1 MLRASQR
8 VGRDDRFRKYVSL
21 LGECNIG
28 HRIFTRLMLTKKEM
42 SLFHGVPSRMS
53 DRAATTR
60 GREPVIRAAHEP
72 VEGAPA
78 GLLDT
83 FWQDVRYG
91 TRLLSK
97 KRGFTSVAVLTLAL
111 GIGAN
116 TAMFSV
122 VNAALLTPIPVPTPE
137 RVVMVWTDKLTHG
150 STGFPAS
157 VPDFLDWQV
166 SGIFERLAGFSTD
179 GFNLLIANRPER
191 VEGASVT
198 KEWFEIVEVRPFLG
212 RLFRSED
219 MQPGH
224 NTVAVLTY
232 NLWNSRFGADPGIV
246 GKSTIINSAPYTVVG
261 VLPRKTA
268 RVADEELYV
277 PLVFVPPLATERGL
291 RWVGA
296 VGRLA
301 PDITLS
307 AAQNQMTALSARL
320 AKQYPNED
328 NGNRARLQPIEESYV
343 EDVHTL
349 VLVLF
354 GAVGFVLLI
363 ACANIANLLLVR
375 GTGRQKEIAIRTAL
389 GAGRLRLTRQLLTE
403 SVVLSLLGGIAAIIP
418 AFFGIRLLM
427 KFQPQALPN
436 AEMVRLNPAVLL
448 FTLLLAL
455 CTGLLFGVIPAWQA
469 WRANTNAPLR
479 ERSQASGHELRFGN
493 LLVIGEMALT
503 LMLVAGA
510 ALMLRS
516 FIQLR
521 SVNPGYN
528 SHHVLT
534 MRISLSG
541 KQYDTP
547 QKQVLFYKEVMRRL
561 TELPGVR
568 RAGAIDSLPTSN
580 DVQGGTLHFTDRPEP
595 KQSDAAIV
603 TIGSTTPGFF
613 DAMRIP
619 LMRGRTFSDSDGPN
633 DPLTVILDE
642 GTARQY
648 WPNQDPTGKMVRLR
662 LHSPLRKIV
671 GVVGDIERSLAVKL
685 KTRIGQVYVP
695 FAQSPSAAMSI
706 VISSEMN
713 SASLIPAVRR
723 VISGLAPDQPIFQV
737 QTMDEARAAGQV
749 SARFGTW
756 LLGFF
761 AVLSLLLAAV
771 GIYGVVSYSVEQRTR
786 EIGVRMA
793 IGATPFDVL
802 FAAINKG
809 LLLTCIGL
817 VLGLAGALVLTR
829 VMGSLLHGISAIDPA
844 SFIAA
849 ALLLVA
855 VGLFATYIPARRAS
869 RVQPMTALRYE

>member
-1 MLRASQR
+1 MLA
-8 VGRDDRFRKYVSL
+8 
-21 LGECNIG
+21 
-28 HRIFTRLMLTKKEM
+28 KKRM
-42 SLFHGVPSRMS
+42 SLFHGMPSRMS

-60 GREPVIRAAHEP
+60 SGEQVVRRPNNLI
-72 VEGAPA
+72 EGTPA
-78 GLLDT
+78 GTLDAL
-83 FWQDVRYG
+83 WQDVRHG
-91 TRLLSK
+91 TRLLFK
-97 KRGFTSVAVLTLAL
+97 RRGFTSVAVLTLAL

-137 RVVMVWTDKLTHG
+137 RVVMVWTDKLARG
-150 STGFPAS
+150 SAGFPAS
-157 VPDFLDWQV
+157 VPDFLDWRA
-166 SGIFERLAGFSTD
+166 SGIFDRLAGFGTD
-179 GFNLLIANRPER
+179 GYNLLIANRPER
-191 VEGASVT
+191 VQGASVT
-198 KEWFEIVEVRPFLG
+198 KEWFEIVELKPFLG
-212 RLFRSED
+212 RVFRSED

-224 NTVAVLTY
+224 NNVAILTY
-232 NLWNSRFGADPGIV
+232 DLWNSRFDADPGVV
-246 GKSTIINSAPYTVVG
+246 GKSTLINSTPYTVVG
-261 VLPRKTA
+261 VLPRKIP

-291 RWVGA
+291 RWVGV

-301 PDITLS
+301 PDVTLS
-307 AAQNQMTALSARL
+307 AAQNRMTALSARL
-320 AKQYPNED
+320 ARQYPNED

-375 GTGRQKEIAIRTAL
+375 GTGRRKEIAIRAAL
-389 GAGRLRLTRQLLTE
+389 GAGRLRLTQQLLTE
-403 SVVLSLLGGIAAIIP
+403 SVVLSLLGGVAALIP

-427 KFQPQALPN
+427 RFKPQALPN
-436 AEMVRLNPAVLL
+436 AELVKLNPTVLL

-469 WRANTNAPLR
+469 WRANTNSPLR
-479 ERSQASGHELRFGN
+479 ERSQASGRELRFGN
-493 LLVIGEMALT
+493 LLVVAEMALT

-521 SVNPGYN
+521 SANPGYN

-547 QKQVLFYKEVMRRL
+547 EKQILFYREVMRRL
-561 TELPGVR
+561 GELPGVR

-580 DVQGGTLHFTDRPEP
+580 DVQGGTLHFTDRAEP
-595 KQSDAAIV
+595 KASDAAIV
-603 TIGSTTPGFF
+603 IIGSTSPGFF
-613 DAMRIP
+613 DAMHIP
-619 LMRGRTFSDSDGPN
+619 LIRGRAFSDADGPN
-633 DPLTVILDE
+633 DPLTVILDD
-642 GTARQY
+642 GTARRY
-648 WPNQDPTGKMVRLR
+648 WPNEDPTGKMVRLR
-662 LHSPLRKIV
+662 LHAPLRKIV
-671 GVVGDIERSLAVKL
+671 GVVGDIERSLALKL

-695 FAQSPSAAMSI
+695 FPQSPSAAMSI
-706 VISSEMN
+706 VISSEMTP
-713 SASLIPAVRR
+713 ASLIPAVRK
-723 VISGLAPDQPIFQV
+723 VISGLAPDQPLFQV
-737 QTMDEARAAGQV
+737 QTMDEALAAGQV

-802 FAAINKG
+802 FAAVNKG

-869 RVQPMTALRYE
+869 KVQPVTALRYE

>member
-1 MLRASQR
+1 MN
-8 VGRDDRFRKYVSL
+8 
-21 LGECNIG
+21 E
-28 HRIFTRLMLTKKEM
+28 
-42 SLFHGVPSRMS
+42 
-53 DRAATTR
+53 RAATSRAGERVT
-60 GREPVIRAAHEP
+60 RAADEAKS
-72 VEGAPA
+72 GDAS
-78 GLLDT
+78 GT
-83 FWQDVRYG
+83 FDSFRQDIRYG
-91 TRLLSK
+91 ARLLFK
-97 KRGFTSVAVLTLAL
+97 RRGFTSVAVLTLAL

-122 VNAALLTPIPVPTPE
+122 VNAALLTPIPLPAPE

-150 STGFPAS
+150 SAGFPAS
-157 VPDFLDWQV
+157 VPDFLDWQA
-166 SGIFERLAGFSTD
+166 SGIFERLAGFGTD
-179 GFNLLIANRPER
+179 GFNLLIGNRPER

-219 MQPGH
+219 MHPGH
-224 NTVAVLTY
+224 DNVAVLTY
-232 NLWNSRFGADPGIV
+232 DLWNSRFGADPSIV
-246 GKSTIINSAPYTVVG
+246 GRSTIVNSTPYTVVG
-261 VLPRKTA
+261 VLPRKIA

-301 PDITLS
+301 PGVTLS
-307 AAQNQMTALSARL
+307 AAQNRMTALSARL

-343 EDVHTL
+343 EGVHAL

-375 GTGRQKEIAIRTAL
+375 GTGRRKEIAIRAAL

-403 SVVLSLLGGIAAIIP
+403 SVILSLLGGIAAIIP
-418 AFFGIRLLM
+418 AFFGIRLLL
-427 KFQPQALPN
+427 KFKPQALPN
-436 AEMVRLNPAVLL
+436 AELVKLNPAVLL

-469 WRANTNAPLR
+469 WRANTNTPLR
-479 ERSQASGHELRFGN
+479 ERSQASGRELRFGN
-493 LLVIGEMALT
+493 LLVIGEIALT

-510 ALMLRS
+510 TLMLRS

-521 SVNPGYN
+521 SANPGYN
-528 SHHVLT
+528 AHQILT

-547 QKQVLFYKEVMRRL
+547 EKQVLFYKEVIRRL
-561 TELPGVR
+561 AELPGVR
-568 RAGAIDSLPTSN
+568 RAGAVDSLPTSD

-619 LMRGRTFSDSDGPN
+619 LIRGRTFSDADGPG

-648 WPNQDPTGKMVRLR
+648 WPNQDPVGKMVRLR

-671 GVVGDIERSLAVKL
+671 GVVGNIERTLAVKL

-695 FAQSPSAAMSI
+695 FAQSPGPAMSI

-713 SASLIPAVRR
+713 PASLIPAVHR
-723 VISGLAPDQPIFQV
+723 VMSRLAPDQPLFQV
-737 QTMDEARAAGQV
+737 ETMDEARAEGQV

-761 AVLSLLLAAV
+761 AVLALLLAAV

-809 LLLTCIGL
+809 SAVNLHRSGAR
-817 VLGLAGALVLTR
+817 LGW
-829 VMGSLLHGISAIDPA
+829 SDDSDQSHGKSAARHQRDRSPQLRGGRA
-844 SFIAA
+844 
-849 ALLLVA
+849 A
-855 VGLFATYIPARRAS
+855 VGTRRPVCHLYSGPAGKQSAANDCF
-869 RVQPMTALRYE
+869 ALRMMFHLAV

>member
-1 MLRASQR
+1 
-8 VGRDDRFRKYVSL
+8 
-21 LGECNIG
+21 
-28 HRIFTRLMLTKKEM
+28 M
-42 SLFHGVPSRMS
+42 SLFHGMSSRIGDGTAAS
-53 DRAATTR
+53 RAGERVTPADKA
-60 GREPVIRAAHEP
+60 VIES
-72 VEGAPA
+72 APA
-78 GLLDT
+78 GTIGTL
-83 FWQDVRYG
+83 WQDIRYG
-91 TRLLSK
+91 GRLLFK

-122 VNAALLTPIPVPTPE
+122 VNAALLTPIPVPAPE
-137 RVVMVWTDKLTHG
+137 RVVMIWTDRLAHG

-157 VPDFLDWQV
+157 VPDFLDWQA

-191 VEGASVT
+191 VQGASVT
-198 KEWFEIVEVRPFLG
+198 KEWFEIAGIKPFLG

-219 MQPGH
+219 MHAGH
-224 NTVAVLTY
+224 DSMAVLTY
-232 NLWNSRFGADPGIV
+232 DLWNSRFGADPGIV
-246 GKSTIINSAPYTVVG
+246 GKSTIINSTPYTLIG
-261 VLPRKTA
+261 VLPRKVA

-277 PLVFVPPLATERGL
+277 PLVFEPPLANERGL

-296 VGRLA
+296 VGRIA

-307 AAQNQMTALSARL
+307 AAQSRMTALSQRL
-320 AKQYPNED
+320 ALQYPNED

-343 EDVHTL
+343 EDIHTL

-375 GTGRQKEIAIRTAL
+375 GTGRRKEIAIRAAL

-418 AFFGIRLLM
+418 AFLGIRLLM
-427 KFQPQALPN
+427 KFKPQALPN
-436 AEMVRLNPAVLL
+436 AEMIKLNPAVLL

-469 WRANTNAPLR
+469 WRANASSPLR
-479 ERSQASGHELRFGN
+479 ERSQASGRELRFGN
-493 LLVIGEMALT
+493 VLVIGEMALT

-521 SVNPGYN
+521 SANPGYN

-541 KQYDTP
+541 RQYDSP
-547 QKQVLFYKEVMRRL
+547 QKQVLFYKEAMRRL

-568 RAGAIDSLPTSN
+568 RAGAVDSLPTSN

-595 KQSDAAIV
+595 RESDAAIV
-603 TIGSTTPGFF
+603 TIGSITPGFF

-619 LMRGRTFSDSDGPN
+619 LIHGRTFSDSDGPN
-633 DPLTVILDE
+633 DPFTVILDA

-648 WPNQDPTGKMVRLR
+648 WPNQDPIGKTIRLR

-671 GVVGDIERSLAVKL
+671 GVVGDIDRSLAVKL

-695 FAQSPSAAMSI
+695 FAQSPTPEMSI
-706 VISSEMN
+706 VISSETN
-713 SASLIPAVRR
+713 PAGLVPAVHR
-723 VISGLAPDQPIFQV
+723 VISGLAPDQPVYQV

-802 FAAINKG
+802 FAAVNKG

-829 VMGSLLHGISAIDPA
+829 VMGSLLHGISTIDPA
-844 SFIAA
+844 SFIGA

-869 RVQPMTALRYE
+869 RVQPVTALRYE